1 MDVDFRQ
8 WLDDM
13 KSTPNDSSRRAR
25 MPSAHRGA
33 KDSVPNAHVLI
44 VEDTNPN
51 QLVTL
56 ATLDGLGFTAKAVTN
71 RHEAI

>member
-1 MDVDFRQ
+1 
-8 WLDDM
+8 
-13 KSTPNDSSRRAR
+13 
-25 MPSAHRGA
+25 MPSAHKGA
-33 KDSVPNAHVLI
+33 KDAVPNAHVLI